1 MSGKLGEKKMKKAF
15 MLVAAIALLAA
26 PVFAEVEVTISGEA
40 TTSFGFN
47 LDTSVYGMLSE
58 VSSNVELVVGTL
70 DGESMGEGNWYGVIT
85 LEGAGL
91 TIGNDYEDG
100 DMVIPVYEYDD
111 EVDPATF
118 TLDSYKKFA
127 VVIPDV
133 TAKITNGNAY
143 VQLQSE
149 ADFDADYVAGV
160 DNDPMEFTA
169 ADTKGSLTVG
179 ATFAPV
185 TFAAEFGMAGSYEDA
200 DQVDG
205 VAFGLNLGVDLAPIT
220 VDVAYAGAYGYLA
233 TQDTGFAVQV
243 VADLAPV
250 TVTAA
255 FDGIVNGGFSWESS
269 VGVALAL
276 DPITVGLDGY
286 IAAGDIDTKLTVGY
300 AADMF
305 TADAFFGLYDL
316 TATIGWET
324 GIDLTVT
331 PVSGIAFA
339 AGWAFDSASIM
350 SAYANV
356 AFTEL
361 VDNVTFTL
369 GWENADDMLGNS
381 ADDTDFGQIFVSA
394 GIAF

>member
-1 MSGKLGEKKMKKAF
+1 MKKAF